1 MTQQINLY
9 DPRLRR
15 RRDLLSLT
23 NVALGAVALLVCIIG
38 IGAITRVS
46 AARSESEART
56 LEPQAKGLQEQL
68 TTLAKLASARK
79 PDPLLEQE
87 LASTQGQ
94 LAARNEMLALLQKGL
109 GPQATAF
116 SEYLR
121 GFARQTPPGL
131 WLVGFSVDGDGS
143 GMKIEGRTTDP
154 ALVPAYIRRLNGEKA
169 FQGRA
174 FASLQLGVPA
184 PPPGSNVQA
193 PVVPRYHEFTLEPAA
208 GGVAGPG
215 GADNPGPLAHAA
227 QLLPVDAA
235 KALSDAG
242 KVMGAGTP

>member
-1 MTQQINLY
+1 MSQQINLY

-15 RRDLLSLT
+15 RSDPLSLT
-23 NVALGAVALLVCIIG
+23 NVVLGAIAMLVCIIG
-38 IGAITRVS
+38 LGAVTRIS

-68 TTLAKLASARK
+68 TTLARLASTRK
-79 PDPLLEQE
+79 PDPRLEQA
-87 LASTQGQ
+87 LASAQGQ

-131 WLVGFSVDGDGS
+131 WLTGFSVGGDGS

-154 ALVPAYIRRLNGEKA
+154 ALIPAYIRRLNGEKA

-184 PPPGSNVQA
+184 PPPGSPAQA
-193 PVVPRYHEFTLEPAA
+193 TAAPPYHEFTLEP
-208 GGVAGPG
+208 VAGTVGLG
-215 GADNPGPLAHAA
+215 GGDHPGPLAHAA

-235 KALSDAG
+235 QALSDAG
-242 KVMGAGTP
+242 KIMGGGVQ